1 LSFKQKEISVFLFR
15 IEKVTNHDVK
25 AVEYYLK
32 QKIDQQ
38 CPNLKGLQEWIH
50 FGLTS
55 QDINNTSIPLSL
67 REAMEH
73 EYYKHFNS
81 LVTQFEH
88 VVRDWSEVPM
98 LARTHGQ
105 PATPTRVG
113 KEINV
118 FLDRIRGQVTLL
130 KQV

>member
-1 LSFKQKEISVFLFR
+1 
-15 IEKVTNHDVK
+15 
-25 AVEYYLK
+25 LK
-32 QKIDQQ
+32 QKIDKQ

-73 EYYKHFNS
+73 EYYKNFNT
-81 LVTQFEH
+81 LVTQFETM
-88 VVRDWSEVPM
+88 VRDWSEVPM

-118 FLDRIRGQVTLL
+118 FLDRVRGQITLL
-130 KQV
+130 KQVLDTLYR